1 MIKSP
6 SSSLITP
13 AFRTITLASLLLFA
27 NLALAQQSKVPGP
40 DVTTEE
46 PSDQQTPG
54 VEINDANA
62 QEALERQFYLNRQE
76 LSGLIVDRTMT
87 MAGKTFYR
95 AFSQLGMQDP
105 ILNNIVLTVHERPD
119 QRWGSQVWI
128 SERNSI
134 LFRSYLSPRISEADN
149 NAQAALEAVQESVLR
164 SRISAA
170 LQSTKDLA
178 EEEL

>member
-1 MIKSP
+1 MNISSKLHSLLRFTWMI
-6 SSSLITP
+6 
-13 AFRTITLASLLLFA
+13 ALASLLL
-27 NLALAQQSKVPGP
+27 LAQVTMAQQSVVEGP
-40 DVTTEE
+40 DVTDEL
-46 PSDQQTPG
+46 SGQQAPD
-54 VEINDANA
+54 VEINDADP
-62 QEALERQFYLNRQE
+62 QQALERQFYLNPPE

-128 SERNSI
+128 TERNSV
-134 LFRSYLSPRISEADN
+134 LFRSYLSPRISEADS
-149 NAQAALEAVQESVLR
+149 NAQAALETVQERVLR